1 MFVEVESTEKADE
14 ICKAGLLWYTHAADT
29 AQRYRPWGQYEEN
42 DCPTYWGKG
51 AWSYYILLE
60 D

>member
-1 MFVEVESTEKADE
+1 MTFVEVESLEKAE
-14 ICKAGLLWYTHAADT
+14 ELCRAGLLWYKDNFPPWDT
-29 AQRYRPWGQYEEN
+29 KPWGPYNEH
-42 DCPTYWGKG
+42 DCPTYWGNG